1 MLRLPDGDLD
11 LGGGGDRTVVVEM
24 VMTDGGDDLLDFL
37 GDRRGDVCY
46 GGGSGELFV
55 GPARGEAEREE
66 EEEEDDGGSHE
77 DSDDY
82 PQSEAED

>member
-1 MLRLPDGDLD
+1 M
-11 LGGGGDRTVVVEM
+11 VVVV
-24 VMTDGGDDLLDFL
+24 VMIDGWDDLLDFL
-37 GDRRGDVCY
+37 GDRRGGVR
-46 GGGSGELFV
+46 GGSGGCELFG

-66 EEEEDDGGSHE
+66 EEEEDDGGAHE